1 MTTDITTKEVRAQI
15 EAIKIKVERN
25 GHLTPIAQIAPVEVG
40 GTKIEYATF
49 LGSDRFTE
57 LNPQIGDTLLLC
69 HGGTD
74 KMAEVVGVIAEER
87 SSGSQSF
94 KMPTHCPECQS
105 PVIRTADDEISCINS
120 SCAPIL
126 PYSLLNWASRDA
138 MEISGL
144 GEKLAHQLIEHGLV
158 KSVADL
164 YELNADQLITLERMG
179 KKSAKNLLKAIAK
192 SKSLPWSR
200 VLASLGIRQVGRAT
214 AQLLTQQFSTVGD
227 LAKSEIAEL
236 EAIERISPETA
247 QSVYSW
253 FRIQANQ
260 TLIERLS
267 AAGLQLP
274 SVALPALL
282 DVPAAPETATQ
293 EVQTS
298 SAPLDKEPIAMP
310 APAPSE
316 TPTHEQSQFDG
327 TAQQLQTA
335 TERNAQL
342 QSDLEQATQHSGQL
356 QSQLEEIR
364 TNLERAEQQTAQL
377 QSELAETRQQLAQ
390 ANQSESLES
399 ELAQTRIQLSQ
410 AQEQTAQ
417 LNAQLQEIQS
427 ALEASTRQTE
437 EVQTELQRS
446 QQNSGELE
454 SQLNQ
459 LRTELEQS
467 HQQSG
472 ELESQLNQVRTELE
486 QAHQQSG
493 ELNSQLTQVQ
503 TQLTQSHQQ
512 SGELESQ
519 LNQVRTELEQ
529 AHQ

>member
-1 MTTDITTKEVRAQI
+1 MTTDITTKEVRAHI

-25 GHLTPIAQIAPVEVG
+25 GHLTPIAQIAPVEVE

-74 KMAEVVGVIAEER
+74 KMPEVVGVIAEDR
-87 SSGSQSF
+87 SSGSQPF
-94 KMPTHCPECQS
+94 KMPTHCPECGS
-105 PVIRTADDEISCINS
+105 PVIRTTDDEISCINS
-120 SCAPIL
+120 SCDPIL

-214 AQLLTQQFSTVGD
+214 AQLLTQEFATVAD
-227 LAKSEIAEL
+227 LAKAEVAEL

-274 SVALPALL
+274 SVALPPIL
-282 DVPAAPETATQ
+282 DVPAAPEPATQ
-293 EVQTS
+293 EVHS
-298 SAPLDKEPIAMP
+298 SPAPLDKEPVTMP
-310 APAPSE
+310 APSPSE
-316 TPTHEQSQFDG
+316 TSSDVPSQLDT
-327 TAQQLQTA
+327 TAQELQTA

-356 QSQLEEIR
+356 RSELEEIR
-364 TNLERAEQQTAQL
+364 ATLEQATQQTAQL
-377 QSELAETRQQLAQ
+377 QSELEGTRQQLAQ
-390 ANQSESLES
+390 AKQSESLES
-399 ELAQTRIQLSQ
+399 ELAQKNTELAQ
-410 AQEQTAQ
+410 AHAQTAQ

-437 EVQTELQRS
+437 TLQTELAQAH
-446 QQNSGELE
+446 QHSGELDT
-454 SQLNQ
+454 QLNE
-459 LRTELEQS
+459 LRTELTR
-467 HQQSG
+467 
-472 ELESQLNQVRTELE
+472 SQ
-486 QAHQQSG
+486 HHS
-493 ELNSQLTQVQ
+493 
-503 TQLTQSHQQ
+503 
-512 SGELESQ
+512 
-519 LNQVRTELEQ
+519 
-529 AHQ
+529 

>member
-25 GHLTPIAQIAPVEVG
+25 GHLTPIAQIAPIEVE
-40 GTKIEYATF
+40 GTQIEYATF
-49 LGSDRFTE
+49 LGSDRFAE

-74 KMAEVVGVIAEER
+74 KMAEVVGVVAEER
-87 SSGSQSF
+87 SSGSQPF
-94 KMPTHCPECQS
+94 KMPTHCPECGS

-200 VLASLGIRQVGRAT
+200 VLASLGIRHVGRAT
-214 AQLLTQQFSTVGD
+214 AQLLTQKFSTVGD
-227 LAKSEIAEL
+227 LAKAEVAEL

-267 AAGLQLP
+267 SAGLQLP
-274 SVALPALL
+274 SVALPEIL
-282 DVPAAPETATQ
+282 DVPVAPETATQ
-293 EVQTS
+293 EIQPS
-298 SAPLDKEPIAMP
+298 PAPLEKEPVPMP
-310 APAPSE
+310 APSTSKTPSDV
-316 TPTHEQSQFDG
+316 QSQLDA

-342 QSDLEQATQHSGQL
+342 QSELEQATQHSGQL
-356 QSQLEEIR
+356 QSQLDEIR
-364 TNLERAEQQTAQL
+364 TNLERAEQQTTQL
-377 QSELAETRQQLAQ
+377 QSELEETRHQLTQ

-399 ELAQTRIQLSQ
+399 ELAQTRTQLTQSE
-410 AQEQTAQ
+410 EQTAQ
-417 LNAQLQEIQS
+417 LNAQLQEIKS

-437 EVQTELQRS
+437 ELQTELTRS

-459 LRTELEQS
+459 LRTELEQA
-467 HQQSG
+467 HQHSG
-472 ELESQLNQVRTELE
+472 ELDSQLNQLRTELE
-486 QAHQQSG
+486 QAHQHSG
-493 ELNSQLTQVQ
+493 ELDSQLTQ
-503 TQLTQSHQQ
+503 L
-512 SGELESQ
+512 
-519 LNQVRTELEQ
+519 RTELEQ
-529 AHQ
+529 AHQHSGELDSQLTQLRTELEQAHQ

>member
-25 GHLTPIAQIAPVEVG
+25 GHLTPIAQIAPIEVE

-49 LGSDRFTE
+49 LGSDRFAE

-87 SSGSQSF
+87 SNGHQPF
-94 KMPTHCPECQS
+94 LMPTHCPECGS

-164 YELNADQLITLERMG
+164 YELNPDQLITLERMG

-200 VLASLGIRQVGRAT
+200 LLASLGIRQVGRAT
-214 AQLLTQQFSTVGD
+214 AQLLTHEFATVGD
-227 LAKSEIAEL
+227 LAKAEIAGL
-236 EAIERISPETA
+236 EAIDGITPETA

-274 SVALPALL
+274 SVALPEIL
-282 DVPAAPETATQ
+282 DVPVAPETATQ
-293 EVQTS
+293 EVQPDP
-298 SAPLDKEPIAMP
+298 APLHQEPVAMP

-316 TPTHEQSQFDG
+316 TASDGQSQLDT

-342 QSDLEQATQHSGQL
+342 QSDLEQATQSSGQL
-356 QSQLEEIR
+356 RSQLEEIR

-377 QSELAETRQQLAQ
+377 QSELAESRQQLTQ

-399 ELAQTRIQLSQ
+399 ELAQKSSQLTQ

-427 ALEASTRQTE
+427 ALEASTRQAKE
-437 EVQTELQRS
+437 LQTELAQS
-446 QQNSGELE
+446 HQHSGELD
-454 SQLNQ
+454 SQLHQ
-459 LRTELEQS
+459 VRTELEQS
-467 HQQSG
+467 HQHSG
-472 ELESQLNQVRTELE
+472 ELDSQLTQVRTELE
-486 QAHQQSG
+486 QSHQHSG
-493 ELNSQLTQVQ
+493 ELDSQ
-503 TQLTQSHQQ
+503 
-512 SGELESQ
+512 
-519 LNQVRTELEQ
+519 
-529 AHQ
+529 